1 MHAASLPRRMPTGP
15 LRRHSALKVSEPRL
29 RFRRQEAEL
38 NAPGKPDA
46 RLTVVCFGAS
56 SGGFDAYCTILG
68 LLPSDTGMAYIIVHH
83 QPADGKSLLVQI
95 LPRVT
100 DMPVILVADGERV
113 KADHVYVVPAG
124 MQVTMDGDEFRIRTL
139 LKTPGWPKNITI
151 FLQSLAEDRQ
161 KRAIAVILSGFDSD
175 GAAALKSIKDAG
187 GIVFAQEFQS
197 AKQPDMPQSAVA
209 TGCVDRL
216 LQPAEI
222 AFQLERIG
230 EERARLR
237 NKPGETKETI
247 LVALGEN
254 PVASRNV
261 KPRVARTTPLHGKG
275 ASAKKNLEG
284 SGHLQKPLRQ
294 SGNGP
299 FRTWGESI

>member
-1 MHAASLPRRMPTGP
+1 
-15 LRRHSALKVSEPRL
+15 
-29 RFRRQEAEL
+29 
-38 NAPGKPDA
+38 
-46 RLTVVCFGAS
+46 
-56 SGGFDAYCTILG
+56 
-68 LLPSDTGMAYIIVHH
+68 MAYIIVHH
-83 QPADGKSLLVQI
+83 QPADGKSLLVEI
-95 LPRVT
+95 LPRLT

-113 KADHVYVVPAG
+113 RPDHVYVVPAG

-175 GAAALKSIKDAG
+175 GAAALKSIKEAG

-230 EERARLR
+230 EERARPR

-247 LVALGEN
+247 PVAWGEN
-254 PVASRNV
+254 PAASGKV
-261 KPRVARTTPLHGKG
+261 KPRVARTSASHGKG
-275 ASAKKNLEG
+275 ASARKNLGG

-299 FRTWGESI
+299 FRTWGESL

>member
-1 MHAASLPRRMPTGP
+1 
-15 LRRHSALKVSEPRL
+15 
-29 RFRRQEAEL
+29 
-38 NAPGKPDA
+38 
-46 RLTVVCFGAS
+46 
-56 SGGFDAYCTILG
+56 
-68 LLPSDTGMAYIIVHH
+68 MAYIVVHH
-83 QPADGKSLLVQI
+83 QPADGKSLLVEI

-124 MQVTMDGDEFRIRTL
+124 MQVTMDGNEFRIRTL

-175 GAAALKSIKDAG
+175 GAAALKSIKEAG
-187 GIVFAQEFQS
+187 GIVFAQEFRT
-197 AKQPDMPQSAVA
+197 AKQPDMPQSAVK

-230 EERARLR
+230 EERARLK
-237 NKPGETKETI
+237 NSPGEAKIGTSLPK
-247 LVALGEN
+247 GEI
-254 PVASRNV
+254 P
-261 KPRVARTTPLHGKG
+261 TTPEKGKPQIQGITRSHGNG
-275 ASAKKNLEG
+275 VSVKKNLRG
-284 SGHLQKPLRQ
+284 AGLGLRQ
-294 SGNGP
+294 QSPGWEGTG
-299 FRTWGESI
+299 RSRQKEH

>member
-1 MHAASLPRRMPTGP
+1 MKMP
-15 LRRHSALKVSEPRL
+15 EPRL
-29 RFRRQEAEL
+29 ALHPKDAGLDARA
-38 NAPGKPDA
+38 KPDYH
-46 RLTVVCFGAS
+46 LTVVCFGAS

-83 QPADGKSLLVQI
+83 QPADGKSLLVEI
-95 LPRVT
+95 LPRMT

-124 MQVTMDGDEFRIRTL
+124 MQVTMNGDEFRIRTL

-151 FLQSLAEDRQ
+151 FLQSLAADRQ

-175 GAAALKSIKDAG
+175 GAAALKSIKEAG
-187 GIVFAQEFQS
+187 GIVFAQEFRT
-197 AKQPDMPQSAVA
+197 ARQPDMPQSAVK

-230 EERARLR
+230 EERARSKD
-237 NKPGETKETI
+237 NPGNAKKETP
-247 LVALGEN
+247 LPKSEN
-254 PVASRNV
+254 PIAPDKG
-261 KPRVARTTPLHGKG
+261 KPQATLITRSHGNG
-275 ASAKKNLEG
+275 ASAKKNPGETGL
-284 SGHLQKPLRQ
+284 GHRQ
-294 SGNGP
+294 ESLGQRRKGP
-299 FRTWGESI
+299 FRTKGGFD